1 MNKKVDGKDVKISDF
16 TEQLQVESVDKTDY
30 FRHIDERLNKELSTF
45 YEVTQPLADRSNLLS
60 LRDKALDHRQ
70 EHLQATLD
78 LKGYL
83 AEKIG
88 FEEPSFENKDA
99 LPVEI
104 EMGTS
109 TKLIHSIDAMIYKDL
124 TENKGRE
131 YDNLIQKRD
140 AFTQSKENFESSLE
154 AVVEKTREL
163 DPRLQNE
170 KTAKVVSLVKRT
182 IEQGGKEKQEAV
194 ER

>member
-1 MNKKVDGKDVKISDF
+1 MNTKVDGKDVKISDF
-16 TEQLQVESVDKTDY
+16 TEQLKVESVDKTDY

-60 LRDKALDHRQ
+60 LRDEALDHRQ
-70 EHLQATLD
+70 EHLQATLN

-109 TKLIHSIDAMIYKDL
+109 TKLLHSIDAMIYKDL
-124 TENKGRE
+124 TENKGQE

-154 AVVEKTREL
+154 AVVEKTRKL

-182 IEQGGKEKQEAV
+182 IKQGGKEKQEAV

>member
-1 MNKKVDGKDVKISDF
+1 MNQKVDGKDVKISDF
-16 TEQLQVESVDKTDY
+16 TEELQIESVDKTDY

-45 YEVTQPLADRSNLLS
+45 YEATQPLEDRSNLLS
-60 LRDKALDHRQ
+60 LRDEALDHRQ

-83 AEKIG
+83 TEKIG
-88 FEEPSFENKDA
+88 FEEPSFKNKDA

-109 TKLIHSIDAMIYKDL
+109 TKLLHSIDAMIYKDL
-124 TENKGRE
+124 TENKGQE
-131 YDNLIQKRD
+131 YDNLVQMRN
-140 AFTQSKENFESSLE
+140 AFTLSKENFESSLE

-170 KTAKVVSLVKRT
+170 KVANVVSLVKRT
-182 IEQGGKEKQEAV
+182 VEQGGKEKQEAI

>member
-1 MNKKVDGKDVKISDF
+1 MNQKVDGKDVKISDF
-16 TEQLQVESVDKTDY
+16 TEELQVESVDKLDY

-45 YEVTQPLADRSNLLS
+45 YEVTQPLEDRSNLLS
-60 LRDKALDHRQ
+60 LRDEALDHRQ
-70 EHLQATLD
+70 DHLQATLD

-109 TKLIHSIDAMIYKDL
+109 TKLLHSIDAMIYKDL
-124 TENKGRE
+124 TENKGQE
-131 YDNLIQKRD
+131 YDNLIQIRD

-170 KTAKVVSLVKRT
+170 KAANVVSLVKRT
-182 IEQGGKEKQEAV
+182 IEQGSKEKQEAI

>member
-1 MNKKVDGKDVKISDF
+1 MNQKVDGKDVKISDF
-16 TEQLQVESVDKTDY
+16 TEELQVESVDKIDY

-45 YEVTQPLADRSNLLS
+45 YEVTQPLEDRSNLLS
-60 LRDKALDHRQ
+60 LRDEALDHRQ
-70 EHLQATLD
+70 DHLQATLD

-109 TKLIHSIDAMIYKDL
+109 TKLLHSIDAMIYKDL
-124 TENKGRE
+124 TENKGQE
-131 YDNLIQKRD
+131 YDNLIQIRD

-170 KTAKVVSLVKRT
+170 KAANVVSLVKRT
-182 IEQGGKEKQEAV
+182 IEQGSKEKQEAI

>member
-1 MNKKVDGKDVKISDF
+1 MNQKVDGKDVKISDF
-16 TEQLQVESVDKTDY
+16 TEELQVESVDKLDY

-45 YEVTQPLADRSNLLS
+45 YEVTQPLEDRSNLLS
-60 LRDKALDHRQ
+60 LRDEALDHRQ
-70 EHLQATLD
+70 DHLQATLD

-109 TKLIHSIDAMIYKDL
+109 TKLLHSIDAMIYKDL
-124 TENKGRE
+124 TENKGQE
-131 YDNLIQKRD
+131 YDNLIQIRD

-170 KTAKVVSLVKRT
+170 KAANVVSLVKIT
-182 IEQGGKEKQEAV
+182 IEQGSKEKQEAI